1 MTGTALVARLRPA
14 VGALGRAT
22 DAVTEHVVVALA
34 TLVALQIALTVAL
47 FFSVEHN
54 GWLTYQGGDQLWL
67 VTSGWLLGQGV
78 LPYALVGPVWPVLL
92 MPLTWISGA
101 SSLDLLPLTTI
112 LQVAVLGPIATV
124 AVYDI
129 GARIAGRAAGLW
141 CSLTWVLAPF
151 LATPLFVDRYQE
163 RWTDQVLVQALG
175 LTQLADFPSTVLV
188 LVAAA
193 LVLRSLEAGAVR
205 EAALAG
211 AVAGFALGMKPSN
224 ALFLFGPAAAYLLAR
239 RWRGAA
245 VFAVSLAPAALTLL
259 VWKQRGVGSVP
270 LFAVEEARLAVS
282 QLAAS
287 GIPLADSYLDRLPL
301 DLDDWERN
309 MSNLREFFWS
319 ARLAQWAPVAG
330 AIAVARR
337 SLPAAGL
344 LLGWLLGYVVVKGSS
359 DVASIESASFWRLV
373 MPALPACVLLVAAI
387 PLLVPTLAQRLGV
400 RIVPSP
406 GRRPGRRLA
415 ITVISVLALV
425 PAAAVLAAS
434 PMRGAGEA
442 VEVNEILV
450 PVDGDTVRLRTERVG
465 AAQHLTWDDTTSRAH
480 PFYRVYRTVGTESD
494 VVCVREGADRCR
506 LNMVELGTTR
516 ERSFVDGSPE
526 PGVTYRIGV
535 AANWVDDPEQGDV
548 MLVSPPVHAAP

>member
-1 MTGTALVARLRPA
+1 MTGGALVARVRPA
-14 VGALGRAT
+14 VGVLGRAT
-22 DAVTEHVVVALA
+22 DAVTTHVMVALSA
-34 TLVALQIALTVAL
+34 LVAVQIALTIAL

-54 GWLTYQGGDQLWL
+54 RWLTYQGGDQLWL

-92 MPLTWISGA
+92 MPLTWITGA
-101 SSLDLLPLTTI
+101 SSLDLLPVTTV
-112 LQVAVLGPIATV
+112 LQVAVLGPIATL

-129 GARIAGRAAGLW
+129 GARVAGRAAGLW
-141 CSLTWVLAPF
+141 CSLAWVLAPF

-193 LVLRSLEAGAVR
+193 LVLRSLEAGALR

-224 ALFLFGPAAAYLLAR
+224 ALFLLGPAAAYALAR

-245 VFAVSLAPAALTLL
+245 VFAVSLAPAVLTLL
-259 VWKQRGVGSVP
+259 VWKLRGVGSVP
-270 LFAVEEARLAVS
+270 LFAVEEVRLATS
-282 QLAAS
+282 QLSA
-287 GIPLADSYLDRLPL
+287 GVLPLADSYIDRVPIN
-301 DLDDWERN
+301 LDDWERN

-373 MPALPACVLLVAAI
+373 MPALPAYVLLAAAI
-387 PLLVPTLAQRLGV
+387 PLLVPTLARRLGA
-400 RIVPSP
+400 RIPP
-406 GRRPGRRLA
+406 APARRPGRRLA
-415 ITVISVLALV
+415 VAVIGALALV

-434 PMRGAGEA
+434 PMRGAGDA
-442 VEVNEILV
+442 IEVNEILV
-450 PVDGDTVRLRTERVG
+450 PVDGETVRLRTRRVG
-465 AAQHLTWDDTTSRAH
+465 SAQHLTWDDATSRARA
-480 PFYRVYRTVGTESD
+480 FYRVYRTAGTGSD

-506 LNMVELGTTR
+506 LDMVELGATR

-548 MLVSPPVHAAP
+548 VLISPPVRAAP